1 MHDVNC
7 VVTLTYDDGHLPADG
22 SLDRAA
28 FPKFARRLRKAGR
41 KVRYFQCGEYG
52 DDFARPHYHA
62 ALFGLDFEDKVECEP
77 SKSGAVQ
84 WVSPELEHFWPYGIS
99 KIGSLNFESAAYIAR
114 YVTKKITG
122 QKALEHYSRVDP
134 YTGEIYQVE
143 PEFATMSR
151 RPGIGAGWFEQY
163 SAEVYPHDEVI
174 VRGRACKP
182 PRYYDGKL
190 PEDELS
196 AVKSRRFAS
205 SVGRLRNGSQKRL
218 QVREK
223 CAEARLNLYPRG

>member
-1 MHDVNC
+1 M
-7 VVTLTYDDGHLPADG
+7 
-22 SLDRAA
+22 
-28 FPKFARRLRKAGR
+28 
-41 KVRYFQCGEYG
+41 
-52 DDFARPHYHA
+52 
-62 ALFGLDFEDKVECEP
+62 
-77 SKSGAVQ
+77 Q